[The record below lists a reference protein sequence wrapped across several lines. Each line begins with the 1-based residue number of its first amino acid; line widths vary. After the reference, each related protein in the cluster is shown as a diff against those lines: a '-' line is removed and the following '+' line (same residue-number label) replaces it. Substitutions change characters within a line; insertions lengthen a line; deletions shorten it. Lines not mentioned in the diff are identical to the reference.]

1 MLHQET
7 SPKGRFFDI
16 IIVMDISYINEQPS
30 QAEVIQGLVKPK
42 NLLEKISFIIL
53 LITIVLSPLVFLTT
67 NYAPI
72 DTAKNLIIAFGVLI
86 SAILYVISSVRAKS
100 FTIPKNSVVISGL
113 VIVLTILISALS
125 SDSIQKSIIGQGF
138 EFGTASFLCLMFVA
152 SLLISKLVTKNKE
165 RLMHVYGAL
174 VVSFIILAIFQII
187 RLVVDPSFLNFGV
200 LASATSTLI
209 GKWSDFG
216 IFAGIIFLMSFFSL
230 RLLRAQRNIKILLW
244 ILLVLS
250 GFIVALV
257 NSVLIWTALGVMI
270 LVYGIYHVVVSA
282 HKTKIS
288 FLTLILFLVC
298 VVFAWVGTDIIR
310 PLGVQVNID
319 STELSLPWQ
328 LTLDVTSDTIKEK
341 PLFGA
346 GSNRFTNEYL
356 LHKPQMINSSDF
368 WNLEFTNGFGFIPTF
383 LVTGG
388 LVGFLAWILFLIF
401 FIKAGVRLI
410 KKEHH
415 ESTTRFASVSTFLI
429 SAFLWLVSIAYTPS
443 HVILFFT
450 FVFTGL
456 FIVSIASEKHFR
468 INSKK
473 VATIVSL
480 IVLIILIFWTLAYL
494 KKTVSLS
501 YFKGGIGLLS
511 SQDRSIEKA
520 EAKFKS
526 ALSWDT
532 SDIYYQALAEI
543 DMMKIQALGQQL
555 QQQAQ
560 KDQKPVDQNS
570 LNTLN
575 SLLEEALTYSRN
587 AIAIDPTNYYNYI
600 SEARVS
606 ELALSLQVKNAYEN
620 VKNAYQSAL
629 NYNPYNP
636 SLYLSL
642 ARIEVSQKKYDE
654 AQKYIGTA
662 LQLKPN
668 YTEAIFLLSQIQVTN
683 GQIKDAITSVQFA
696 IQTNPQNSLL
706 YFQLGLLQYN
716 DKNYQAAV
724 DALQNAIKIN
734 DQYAN
739 ARYFLGLAYARLGKN
754 ADAIIQFENLA
765 STNPDN
771 QEVITILANLKAGRS
786 PFNDVQP
793 PADAKPEKRSTLP
806 VKEKR

>member
-1 MLHQET
+1 
-7 SPKGRFFDI
+7 
-16 IIVMDISYINEQPS
+16 MDISYVNEPAPH
-30 QAEVIQGLVKPK
+30 AEVVQESAKPQNIPS

-53 LITIVLSPLVFLTT
+53 LASIVLSPLVFLTT

-86 SAILYVISSVRAKS
+86 SAVLYALSSIRARS
-100 FTIPKNSVVISGL
+100 FTIPKNSVVISGM

-138 EFGTASFLCLMFVA
+138 EFGTASFLCLLFIA
-152 SLLISKLVTKNKE
+152 GLLIFKLVSKNKN
-165 RLMHVYGAL
+165 RLMYIYAGLLA
-174 VVSFIILAIFQII
+174 SFIILAIFQIV

-200 LASATSTLI
+200 LASTTSTLI
-209 GKWSDFG
+209 GKWADFG
-216 IFAGIIFLMSFFSL
+216 IFAGIVFLLSFFSL
-230 RLLRAQRNIKILLW
+230 RLLRAQTNIKILLW

-250 GFIVALV
+250 GFILALV
-257 NSVLIWTALGVMI
+257 NSVLIWLALAFII
-270 LVYGIYHVVVSA
+270 LCYGIYHFVTS
-282 HKTKIS
+282 TKARIS
-288 FLTLILFLVC
+288 SFTLILLLVS
-298 VVFAWVGTDIIR
+298 VVFAWVGSDIVK
-310 PLGVQVNID
+310 PLGVKVNID
-319 STELSLPWQ
+319 ATELSLPWQ

-346 GSNRFTNEYL
+346 GPNRFTNEYL
-356 LHKPQMINSSDF
+356 LHKPQVINSSDF

-383 LVTGG
+383 LITGG
-388 LVGFLAWILFLIF
+388 LIGFLAWILFLVF
-401 FIKAGVRLI
+401 FIKSGVKLL

-415 ESTTRFASVSTFLI
+415 ESSTRFASVSTFLI

-456 FIVSIASEKHFR
+456 FVVSIATDKHIR
-468 INSKK
+468 ITSKK
-473 VATIVSL
+473 LATLASV
-480 IVLIILIFWTLAYL
+480 VVVIILVFWTLAYV

-501 YFKGGIGLLS
+501 YFKSGISLLS
-511 SQDRSIEKA
+511 SQGQPIEMA

-526 ALSWDT
+526 ALGWDT

-543 DMMKIQALGQQL
+543 DMMKIQAMGQQL

-570 LNTLN
+570 LTKLNT
-575 SLLEEALTYSRN
+575 LLEEALTYSRN
-587 AIAIDPTNYYNYI
+587 AITIDPTNYYNYI

-606 ELALSLQVKNAYEN
+606 ELALSLEVKNAYEN

-629 NYNPYNP
+629 NFNPYNP

-642 ARIEVSQKKYDE
+642 ARIEVAQKKYDE

-662 LQLKPN
+662 LQIKPN

-724 DALQNAIKIN
+724 DALQNAVKIN

-754 ADAIIQFENLA
+754 QDAIIQFENLA

-771 QEVITILANLKAGRS
+771 QEVATILANLKAGRS
-786 PFNDVQP
+786 PFTDVVP
-793 PADAKPEKRSTLP
+793 PSDAKPEKRSTLP
-806 VKEKR
+806 VKEKSTSTKKAKN